1 MSGPSE
7 VSQGTPTSSAS
18 LLHRVLFLMIAI
30 FAVAGLILSAISVE
44 RHYAKSA
51 SNFCDFN
58 QQFSCDVVNR
68 SEYSSIIGIPV
79 AGIGLAGYGVLLF
92 LAMFRRDRA
101 ETSTQLLVL
110 SLAGLVFALRLT
122 YIEAYVLMTWC
133 ILCLASLAMISAI
146 SLLSIWLKVSVARS

>member
-7 VSQGTPTSSAS
+7 VSQSAS
-18 LLHRVLFLMIAI
+18 GTSGKLVHRMIFLMIAI

-68 SEYSSIIGIPV
+68 SEYSSIVGIPV

-92 LAMFRRDRA
+92 LSMFRRDRA

-110 SLAGLVFALRLT
+110 SLAGLAFALRLT

-133 ILCLASLAMISAI
+133 ILCLTSLAMISAI
-146 SLLSIWLKVSVARS
+146 SLLSIWLKICVARS